1 MLSDDSDVEDI
12 HTLTI
17 NEHYAKAFEYRKERE
32 ELAKLKEKYGS
43 DIDEDAEDD
52 EDSEEAESEDEDGE
66 ELTPAVDAAILRTL
80 ARIKRKDPAIYEQ
93 GKDIFEEEKQRTQD
107 VQITRR
113 ANKDKSKPVTMRQ
126 HALASALEDA
136 QSRSP
141 SPQPLTHMEEQEELR
156 KETISAF
163 HTAVKPQD
171 DVEEDDFLVPREKTK
186 DEIEQEEEEYRAFL
200 QREVGEDL
208 TGLVTVDPDSAGILD
223 GADEEEPVGGKK
235 KKAKQ
240 EEKKEKKPAKNK
252 QEEDQEFLMN
262 YILNRGWIDKS
273 ARRLPTYKEITGSK
287 KGKGKSE
294 AGSDTEASGSES
306 DEDRHS
312 AGGGPDASLDEDDF
326 DEVADRFESSYN
338 FRFEEPGAA
347 DIARYPRNIP
357 DVVRRQ
363 DTARKEARE
372 KKKARK
378 EEELLKKKEE
388 VKRLKALKMKEI
400 RAKLERISHEGGK
413 KLEETEALQELD
425 LEGEWDPSKH
435 DQQMAKIFAND
446 SVEDG
451 DVDEEKPHWDDD
463 IDIGDIVPPEEEDG
477 DSKKKKKKK
486 KKKKDEDE
494 DGMDEGGV
502 DIDEMDAEVERPPAD
517 EEEWDGTEE
526 MRKRKL
532 EEYMDEIYGLDFN
545 DMVAGMPTRF
555 KYTKVEPQNFG
566 LTPAEILMA
575 TDAELNSYMGVK
587 KLAPYRKEGKGR
599 TWDSKRAARLKEL
612 KTKLKERG
620 VSGSIDAAAAAQEK
634 KKRKGKKERM
644 REKAMAASAGG
655 ATGGGGGGGGGDDD
669 DGEERDGHDG
679 EDGDEPRKNGCKRKS
694 EEADEQQ
701 EGGEASSKKRRRRHK
716 KSTAT
721 AAAP

>member
-43 DIDEDAEDD
+43 DVDEDEEDD

-80 ARIKRKDPAIYEQ
+80 ARIKRKDPSIYEQ

-107 VQITRR
+107 VQISRR

-126 HALASALEDA
+126 HALASALEGA

-163 HTAVKPQD
+163 HTAVKPGD

-223 GADEEEPVGGKK
+223 GADEEEQVGGKK

-240 EEKKEKKPAKNK
+240 EKQKEKKPAKNK

-273 ARRLPTYKEITGSK
+273 ARRLPTYKEITGSQ

-294 AGSDTEASGSES
+294 AGSDSEASGSES

-312 AGGGPDASLDEDDF
+312 NEDGPNALDDDDF

-388 VKRLKALKMKEI
+388 VKRLKALKMKEL
-400 RAKLERISHEGGK
+400 RAKLERIGHEGGK

-446 SVEDG
+446 SIEDG
-451 DVDEEKPHWDDD
+451 DVDEEKPQWDDD
-463 IDIGDIVPPEEEDG
+463 IDIGDIVPPEAEDG

-486 KKKKDEDE
+486 KKKKDED
-494 DGMDEGGV
+494 GMGEGGV

-620 VSGSIDAAAAAQEK
+620 VSGSIEAVAAAQEK

-644 REKAMAASAGG
+644 REKAMAAASAGEG
-655 ATGGGGGGGGGDDD
+655 ENDGGN
-669 DGEERDGHDG
+669 EERDGG
-679 EDGDEPRKNGCKRKS
+679 EDHDAQKNGRKRKS
-694 EEADEQQ
+694 EEVEEQQ
-701 EGGEASSKKRRRRHK
+701 EGGEASAKKRRRRHK
-716 KSTAT
+716 KSAAT
-721 AAAP
+721 AAAS

>member
-43 DIDEDAEDD
+43 DVDEDAEDD

-80 ARIKRKDPAIYEQ
+80 ARIKRRDPAIYEQ
-93 GKDIFEEEKQRTQD
+93 GKDIFEEEKQRTRE
-107 VQITRR
+107 VQISRR
-113 ANKDKSKPVTMRQ
+113 GNKDKSKPVTMRQ
-126 HALASALEDA
+126 HALASALEGA

-163 HTAVKPQD
+163 HTAVKSQD

-223 GADEEEPVGGKK
+223 GADEEEPIGGKK
-235 KKAKQ
+235 KKAKH
-240 EEKKEKKPAKNK
+240 EKQKEKKPAKNK

-294 AGSDTEASGSES
+294 AGSDSEASGSDSDDDGHS
-306 DEDRHS
+306 DED
-312 AGGGPDASLDEDDF
+312 GPDPTLDEDDF

-446 SVEDG
+446 SVEEG
-451 DVDEEKPHWDDD
+451 DVVEEKPHWDDD
-463 IDIGDIVPPEEEDG
+463 IDIGDIVPPEAEDG
-477 DSKKKKKKK
+477 ESKKKKKKK
-486 KKKKDEDE
+486 KKKKDE

-517 EEEWDGTEE
+517 DEEWDGTEE

-532 EEYMDEIYGLDFN
+532 EEYMDEVYGLDFN

-555 KYTKVEPQNFG
+555 KYTKVEPQTFG

-620 VSGSIDAAAAAQEK
+620 VVGGAEAAAAAALEK

-644 REKAMAASAGG
+644 REKAMAAAGG
-655 ATGGGGGGGGGDDD
+655 GTAGDGDGD
-669 DGEERDGHDG
+669 GGEERD
-679 EDGDEPRKNGCKRKS
+679 EDDEDASGQSGRKRKS
-694 EEADEQQ
+694 EEVEEQQ
-701 EGGEASSKKRRRRHK
+701 ESGEASAKKRRRRHK
-716 KSTAT
+716 KSAAP
-721 AAAP
+721 AAAS